1 MNAHRMD
8 QETVERLLTSSVGGP
23 VASPVAGSVGS
34 PRGGPEPL
42 VRLLAAV
49 RAAPRPDELRG
60 EGAALHAYRLARAA
74 STAPV
79 TAARARPSLL
89 AGLLS
94 AKAALAALA
103 IAATG
108 GVALAAAHGALP
120 QPLGGA
126 GEPAGAP
133 ASGQAALSG
142 SAGRTA
148 GSPGGIRDPRVPP
161 APLVVLCHRLRAE
174 ATADRALAEPRYA
187 DLVSA
192 AGGRDRVLNWCAE
205 ALAASGPAAPT
216 PTPMPTPTPTPTPT
230 GRSGGDSGPAGR
242 PGRSPATPSLPV
254 GPPSG
259 VPASP
264 GNPSLPTAPSV
275 PVTPSGPAIPP
286 APGAPSASAGR
297 PAPADP
303 SASLPTAR

>member
-1 MNAHRMD
+1 MSAHRMD
-8 QETVERLLTSSVGGP
+8 QETVERLLASSVGGP
-23 VASPVAGSVGS
+23 VASSVGS

-60 EGAALHAYRLARAA
+60 EGAALHAYRLARAGA
-74 STAPV
+74 TAPV
-79 TAARARPSLL
+79 PAARTRPSLL

-108 GVALAAAHGALP
+108 GVALAATHGALP

-133 ASGQAALSG
+133 ANGQAAPSG

-174 ATADRALAEPRYA
+174 ATADHALAEPRYA

-192 AGGRDRVLNWCAE
+192 AGGRDRVLSWCAE

-216 PTPMPTPTPTPTPT
+216 PTPMPTPTPTPT
-230 GRSGGDSGPAGR
+230 GRSGGDGGPDRR

-254 GPPSG
+254 GPPPG
-259 VPASP
+259 IPASP

-286 APGAPSASAGR
+286 APGAPSAPAGR
-297 PAPADP
+297 PVPADP